1 LQHWYWVPERP
12 PQTEPTEHIVGHT
25 VVTPSQVT
33 CPGSLTEQL
42 RSTAVQLL
50 VLTLLE
56 QETVPVSQFAVAVQ
70 RDFVGRAA
78 GRLETWRTPLGCVAQ
93 ELATGWPR
101 IAARASLVRGG
112 RLGV

>member
-1 LQHWYWVPERP
+1 MQHWNSIPLVA
-12 PQTEPTEHIVGHT
+12 QEHRAGHQ

-42 RSTAVQLL
+42 LLTSTAVQLL
-50 VLTLLE
+50 ALTLLE

-78 GRLETWRTPLGCVAQ
+78 GCLATWRMPLGCVAQ
-93 ELATGWPR
+93 EPATGWPR